1 MTPICELLPW
11 DSEFFGLRDARLT
24 RGTMDTSACRQAL
37 DWGAAE
43 GVQLLYFL
51 AADDVDSWDVAC
63 DAGFRPKDIRVEM
76 ALDRPWP
83 RPPEPGISG
92 PVVVREAVPADLKDL
107 LPIASSAHTDSRFFA
122 DAAVSRQKAHELYEV
137 WLARSIEK
145 TIADVVFVAEID
157 GRARS
162 YITARIADH
171 AGSIGLVG
179 VGESARGRGVGTA
192 MVQHTLRW
200 FTARDVR
207 AVTVVTQGRNVMAQ
221 RVYQRCGFLTSATR
235 LWFHRWF
242 Q

>member
-1 MTPICELLPW
+1 
-11 DSEFFGLRDARLT
+11 
-24 RGTMDTSACRQAL
+24 MDPSTCRQAL
-37 DWGAAE
+37 EWGAAE

-51 AADDVDSWDVAC
+51 ADDDVESWSVAC

-76 ALDRPWP
+76 ALDRTWP
-83 RPPEPGISG
+83 RLPGPGVSNR
-92 PVVVREAVPADLKDL
+92 VALREAVPADLTDL

-122 DAAVSRQKAHELYEV
+122 DAAVSRDKAHELYEV
-137 WLARSIEK
+137 WLTRSVEK

-157 GRARS
+157 GRAVS

-171 AGSIGLVG
+171 VGSIGLVG
-179 VGESARGRGVGTA
+179 VGESARGRGVGMA
-192 MVQHTLRW
+192 MVQHTLQW
-200 FTARDVR
+200 FTARNVR
-207 AVTVVTQGRNVMAQ
+207 GVTVVTQGRNVMAQ